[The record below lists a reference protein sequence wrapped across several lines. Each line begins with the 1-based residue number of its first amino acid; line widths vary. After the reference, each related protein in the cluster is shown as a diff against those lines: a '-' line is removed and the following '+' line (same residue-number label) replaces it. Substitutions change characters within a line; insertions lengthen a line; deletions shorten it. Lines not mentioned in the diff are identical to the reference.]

1 MRAELHRPAG
11 LAVAAEAFLRVAEYG
26 RSEHMAEHALADA
39 VAAVKSRACGRR
51 PSLRS
56 TIAQRCLLPRMTRNR
71 IPSQSHLD
79 CLLHGLLAPSGQG
92 ESFFYACTSPRFF
105 AMAEFKSTWL
115 YAASMTGGSLT
126 AVQLL
131 VHPADVAAWQDVHVD
146 EDLLYAQGRIEI
158 EAHIGVTEVE
168 HE

>member
-1 MRAELHRPAG
+1 M
-11 LAVAAEAFLRVAEYG
+11 AAEAFLRVAEYG

-39 VAAVKSRACGRR
+39 VRARKEQSMR
-51 PSLRS
+51 QAPLAQHR
-56 TIAQRCLLPRMTRNR
+56 AQRCLLPRMTRNR

-79 CLLHGLLAPSGQG
+79 CLLHTLLGLLVKV
-92 ESFFYACTSPRFF
+92 ESFFSLYRRHVFF

>member
-1 MRAELHRPAG
+1 
-11 LAVAAEAFLRVAEYG
+11 
-26 RSEHMAEHALADA
+26 
-39 VAAVKSRACGRR
+39 
-51 PSLRS
+51 
-56 TIAQRCLLPRMTRNR
+56 
-71 IPSQSHLD
+71 
-79 CLLHGLLAPSGQG
+79 
-92 ESFFYACTSPRFF
+92 
-105 AMAEFKSTWL
+105 MAEFKSTWL

-168 HE
+168 HEQLLDLLAAVAHRVGVDEEVGCRC